1 MAIYV
6 FCWSL
11 ENIFV
16 ATYENHNFNVGV
28 KWVRIKLLGYF
39 SLEVIIP
46 QCQVQ
51 KMKSNEL
58 FSWKA
63 IATRALL

>member
-1 MAIYV
+1 MG
-6 FCWSL
+6 
-11 ENIFV
+11 ENNLI
-16 ATYENHNFNVGV
+16 E
-28 KWVRIKLLGYF
+28 LLGYF

-58 FSWKA
+58 FSSTDIQLIVYFQLYETSVQK
-63 IATRALL
+63 L

>member
-1 MAIYV
+1 MG
-6 FCWSL
+6 
-11 ENIFV
+11 ENKLI
-16 ATYENHNFNVGV
+16 E
-28 KWVRIKLLGYF
+28 LLGYF

-58 FSWKA
+58 FSRKA

>member
-1 MAIYV
+1 MYFRIVAIYEKSQ
-6 FCWSL
+6 FQCSCEMG
-11 ENIFV
+11 ENNL
-16 ATYENHNFNVGV
+16 TE
-28 KWVRIKLLGYF
+28 LLGYF

-58 FSWKA
+58 FSRKA